1 MTRLR
6 RALFL
11 PGLERSSFFNVAR
24 VLNPLDNLSHGHE
37 VDIIVGLENLV
48 HPIEEGV
55 KELGVV
61 LQPGCMEEKAKGSS
75 ILVIMTI
82 EVVREEVVEL
92 VAAEDV
98 GAGVNHGT
106 AWQVLVNSRVFP
118 PVQLVHHHLPNSMRT
133 SRAFLQITM
142 ASMGH
147 PEVHGV
153 WPQRGVLQGG
163 CD

>member
-6 RALFL
+6 IALFL
-11 PGLERSSFFNVAR
+11 PGLERSSLFNVAR
-24 VLNPLDNLSHGHE
+24 VLNPLDNLSHGYE

-48 HPIEEGV
+48 HPIEESV

-61 LQPGCMEEKAKGSS
+61 LQPGSMEEKAKGSS
-75 ILVIMTI
+75 VLIVMTI
-82 EVVREEVVEL
+82 EVVCEEVVEL
-92 VAAEDV
+92 VTAEDV
-98 GAGVNHGT
+98 RTGVNHGT
-106 AWQVLVNSRVFP
+106 AWQVLINSRVFP
-118 PVQLVHHHLPNSMRT
+118 PVQFIHNHLPDGMRT
-133 SRAFLQITM
+133 GRAFLQITM

-153 WPQRGVLQGG
+153 WPQRWILQGS